1 MMNIKINFGGKTEK
15 IIIKFMENSN
25 RDLTSK
31 LLKQVESFEE
41 KYLNK
46 EFEDKKHFNN
56 ELKLLVRNTI
66 FVCEKILKDGT

>member
-1 MMNIKINFGGKTEK
+1 
-15 IIIKFMENSN
+15 MENSN
-25 RDLTSK
+25 KDLTNK

-46 EFEDKKHFNN
+46 EFQDKKHFNN

-66 FVCEKILKDGT
+66 FVCEKILKDDNNEV

>member
-1 MMNIKINFGGKTEK
+1 
-15 IIIKFMENSN
+15 MENSN

-46 EFEDKKHFNN
+46 EFQDKKHFNN

-66 FVCEKILKDGT
+66 FVCEKILKDDNNEG

>member
-1 MMNIKINFGGKTEK
+1 
-15 IIIKFMENSN
+15 MENSK

-46 EFEDKKHFNN
+46 EFQDKKHFNN

-66 FVCEKILKDGT
+66 FVCEKILKDDNNEG

>member
-1 MMNIKINFGGKTEK
+1 
-15 IIIKFMENSN
+15 MENNN
-25 RDLTSK
+25 RDLISK

-41 KYLNK
+41 KYLKK

-66 FVCEKILKDGT
+66 FVCEKILKDKR

>member
-1 MMNIKINFGGKTEK
+1 
-15 IIIKFMENSN
+15 MENSN
-25 RDLTSK
+25 KDLTSK

-46 EFEDKKHFNN
+46 EFQDKKHFNN

-66 FVCEKILKDGT
+66 FVCEKILKDDNNEG

>member
-1 MMNIKINFGGKTEK
+1 
-15 IIIKFMENSN
+15 MENSN

-31 LLKQVESFEE
+31 LLKQVENFEE

-46 EFEDKKHFNN
+46 EFEDEKHFNN

-66 FVCEKILKDGT
+66 FVCEKILKADNNEV

>member
-1 MMNIKINFGGKTEK
+1 
-15 IIIKFMENSN
+15 MENNN

-46 EFEDKKHFNN
+46 EFQDKKLFNN

>member
-1 MMNIKINFGGKTEK
+1 
-15 IIIKFMENSN
+15 MENNN
-25 RDLTSK
+25 RDLISK

-46 EFEDKKHFNN
+46 EFQDKKLFSN

>member
-1 MMNIKINFGGKTEK
+1 
-15 IIIKFMENSN
+15 MENSN

-31 LLKQVESFEE
+31 LLKQVENFEE

-46 EFEDKKHFNN
+46 EFQDKKHFNN

-66 FVCEKILKDGT
+66 FVCEKILKDDNNEG

>member
-1 MMNIKINFGGKTEK
+1 
-15 IIIKFMENSN
+15 MENSN
-25 RDLTSK
+25 KDLTNK

-46 EFEDKKHFNN
+46 EFQDKKHFNN

-66 FVCEKILKDGT
+66 FVCEKILKDDNNEG

>member
-1 MMNIKINFGGKTEK
+1 
-15 IIIKFMENSN
+15 MENNN

-66 FVCEKILKDGT
+66 FVCEKILKDDNNEG

>member
-1 MMNIKINFGGKTEK
+1 
-15 IIIKFMENSN
+15 MENSN
-25 RDLTSK
+25 RDLTNK

-46 EFEDKKHFNN
+46 EFQDKKHFNN

-66 FVCEKILKDGT
+66 FVCEKILKDDNNEG

>member
-1 MMNIKINFGGKTEK
+1 
-15 IIIKFMENSN
+15 MENSN
-25 RDLTSK
+25 RDLTNK

-46 EFEDKKHFNN
+46 EFQDKKHFNN

-66 FVCEKILKDGT
+66 FVCEKILKLIIMRFKNELSRVRTSFNW

>member
-1 MMNIKINFGGKTEK
+1 MK
-15 IIIKFMENSN
+15 NSS

-46 EFEDKKHFNN
+46 EFQDKKHFNN

-66 FVCEKILKDGT
+66 FVCEKILKDDNNEG